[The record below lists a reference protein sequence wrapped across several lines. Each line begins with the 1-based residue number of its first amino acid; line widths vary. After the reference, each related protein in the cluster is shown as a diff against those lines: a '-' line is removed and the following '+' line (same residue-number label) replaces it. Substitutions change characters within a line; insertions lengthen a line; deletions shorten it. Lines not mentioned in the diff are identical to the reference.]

1 MEGNMLA
8 LEAGTKP
15 HIITRPC
22 RDQADAE
29 WWAHE
34 LIERGFVPVLINGVR
49 FEPASAVAQ
58 AA

>member
-22 RDQADAE
+22 RNQADAE

-34 LIERGFVPVLINGVR
+34 LIKRGFVPVLIDGVR
-49 FEPASAVAQ
+49 FEPDLAQ
-58 AA
+58 AKAA

>member
-1 MEGNMLA
+1 MLA

-22 RDQADAE
+22 PDQADAE
-29 WWAHE
+29 RWAHE
-34 LIERGFVPVLINGVR
+34 LISRGFVPVFIDGVR
-49 FEPASAVAQ
+49 FEPAIVEAQ

>member
-22 RDQADAE
+22 RNQAEAE
-29 WWAHE
+29 WWAGE
-34 LIERGFVPVLINGVR
+34 LIKRGFEPVTIDGVR
-49 FEPASAVAQ
+49 FVPTAIEAQ